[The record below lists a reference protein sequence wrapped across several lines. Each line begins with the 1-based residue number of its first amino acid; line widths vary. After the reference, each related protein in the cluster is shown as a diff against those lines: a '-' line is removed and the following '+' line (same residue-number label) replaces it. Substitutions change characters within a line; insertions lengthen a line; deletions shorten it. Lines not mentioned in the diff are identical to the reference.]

1 MSTSL
6 LYHAFGIRGYQYRS
20 TDYYEGQVVFHIEAP
35 RQKLKCPGCNS
46 SDVTRHGAVERQF
59 KSVPIGGK
67 PVLIRFAVPRV
78 ECPHCK
84 VRRQVEL
91 GFADPRRSY
100 TRSFERYA
108 LDLCRQMTIQ
118 DVAQHLNVGWDTIK
132 DIQKRSL
139 QQRYKKPKL
148 KRVRQIAIDEICIGG
163 GHRYLTIVLDLERG
177 AVVFVGQ
184 GKGADALLPFWKRLR
199 ASGAKVQAVASD
211 MSAAYIKAVS
221 ENLSSAVHVLD
232 RFHVVKL
239 FNEKLSN
246 LRRDLHRQAV
256 DDLHKQVL
264 KGTRWLLLKNP
275 ENLDEKRDERTRL
288 DEALALNRPLA
299 TAYYMKEELRQYWEQ
314 PDKATAQRFL
324 ASWIERA
331 QISGIRMLQQFAK
344 TLQGHLFGLL
354 AWYDYPI
361 STGPLE
367 GVNNKI
373 KTLQRQAYGY
383 RDYEFFQLKIY
394 ALHECKYALLG

>member
-35 RQKLKCPGCNS
+35 RQKLKCPCCNS
-46 SDVTRHGAVERQF
+46 SDVTRHGAVDRQF

-108 LDLCRQMTIQ
+108 LDLCRRMTIQ

-288 DEALALNRPLA
+288 DEALALNQPLA
-299 TAYYMKEELRQYWEQ
+299 TAYYMKEELRQFWEQ
-314 PDKATAQRFL
+314 PDKTTAQRFL

-394 ALHECKYALLG
+394 ALHECKYALVG